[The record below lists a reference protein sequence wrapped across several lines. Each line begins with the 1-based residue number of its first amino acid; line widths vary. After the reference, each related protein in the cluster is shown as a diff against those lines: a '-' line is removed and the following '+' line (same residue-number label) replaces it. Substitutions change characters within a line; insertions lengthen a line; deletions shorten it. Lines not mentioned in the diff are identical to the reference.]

1 MQKKVAT
8 PEVVIGIFLPVLYTV
23 LQILALAALG
33 FFLTRFWG
41 WPHRF
46 FRSLSRFL
54 VNVVLP
60 IYFFAKISR
69 TDLSELR
76 TGSFFPLAAMLVIG
90 GGLLFGLII
99 CSGLGLKGKEKRAAV
114 AMSGFGNS
122 GIVPLMLI
130 ESFPMTVPQ
139 VSDAFGT
146 FTPTLFV
153 GAYLLFQSP
162 VLWSLGNYLVGGE
175 TRKPKWNELLTPPLF
190 GILAGFL
197 FLIPPLQQL
206 LLNPVLPFSSLL
218 NAFTRLGQGAF
229 PLLLLCLGSII
240 AELRGRIEKETS
252 LALATTAAV
261 RFLIIPGLFFG
272 VYFLILKNLYLSP
285 AVLWVLFLE
294 SHTPPATAL
303 AIMAIGKNDTVVS
316 PVLLWT
322 YIAYLVVLPVY
333 LMLFLSL
340 PGLLP

>member
-1 MQKKVAT
+1 
-8 PEVVIGIFLPVLYTV
+8 VLYTV

-41 WPHRF
+41 WSHSF
-46 FRSLSRFL
+46 FQNLSRFL
-54 VNVVLP
+54 VNIVLP

-69 TDLSELR
+69 TDLSELSN
-76 TGSFFPLAAMLVIG
+76 GFFFPLAAMVVIG
-90 GGLLFGLII
+90 TGFLFGLII
-99 CSGLGLKGKEKRAAV
+99 SSGLGLKGKEKRAAV
-114 AMSGFGNS
+114 AMSSFGNS

-130 ESFPMTVPQ
+130 ESFPITVPQ
-139 VSDAFGT
+139 LSNAFGT
-146 FTPTLFV
+146 LTPILFV

-162 VLWSLGNYLVGGE
+162 ALWSLGNYLVGGE
-175 TRKPKWNELLTPPLF
+175 TRKPKWNDVLTPPLF

-197 FLIPPLQQL
+197 FLIPPLQRV

-240 AELRGRIEKETS
+240 AELKGRVGKETS
-252 LALATTAAV
+252 LALGTAAAV
-261 RFLIIPGLFFG
+261 RFAIIPGLFFG
-272 VYFLILKNLYLSP
+272 VYFLFLKYIHLSP
-285 AVLWVLFLE
+285 AMLWVLFLE

-303 AIMAIGKNDTVVS
+303 AIMATGKNDTVVS
-316 PVLLWT
+316 PVILWT
-322 YIAYLVVLPVY
+322 YIAYLIVLPGY
-333 LMLFLSL
+333 LLLFLSL

>member
-1 MQKKVAT
+1 
-8 PEVVIGIFLPVLYTV
+8 VLYTV

-46 FRSLSRFL
+46 FQNLSRFL
-54 VNVVLP
+54 VNIVLP

-76 TGSFFPLAAMLVIG
+76 NGSFFPLAATLVIG
-90 GGLLFGLII
+90 MGLLFGFIT
-99 CSGLGLKGKEKRAAV
+99 SAALGLKGKEKRAAV

-122 GIVPLMLI
+122 GIIPLMLI
-130 ESFPMTVPQ
+130 ESFPFTLPQ
-139 VSDAFGT
+139 VADTFGT
-146 FTPTLFV
+146 LTPTLFV

-162 VLWSLGNYLVGGE
+162 ALWSLGNYLIGGE

-190 GILAGFL
+190 GILTGFV

-206 LLNPVLPFSSLL
+206 LLNPLLPFSSLL
-218 NAFTRLGQGAF
+218 NAATRLGQGVF

-240 AELRGRIEKETS
+240 AELRGRLKKETR
-252 LALATTAAV
+252 LALATTAAT
-261 RFLIIPGLFFG
+261 RFAIIPGLFFAT
-272 VYFLILKNLYLSP
+272 YFLLLKDLYLSP
-285 AVLWVLFLE
+285 AMLWVLFLE

-303 AIMAIGKNDTVVS
+303 AIMAIGKNDTAVS

-322 YIAYLVVLPVY
+322 YVAYLFVLPVY
-333 LMLFLSL
+333 LLIFLSL